1 MCFMRLHLQASPARC
16 MHESTSTE
24 VALSRLQTF
33 GLQAQ
38 RKQCMSCTTC
48 PGFQIWF
55 RACDANDPD
64 VMLHCSVCG
73 CSAHLHQV
81 DQVRQMQ

>member
-1 MCFMRLHLQASPARC
+1 MVRLR
-16 MHESTSTE
+16 
-24 VALSRLQTF
+24 LSV

-38 RKQCMSCTTC
+38 RKDCTSCSDC

-55 RACDANDPD
+55 RASDANDPG

-73 CSAHLHQV
+73 CSAHLHEV
-81 DQVRQMQ
+81 DQVRHITANQSACTVIVSKSDLQAFRYHQH